1 MRPSVLI
8 VALAAL
14 LLLAP
19 SATLAKKIPN
29 KKKPI
34 KAKCVAI
41 PGVTSGFKSADICK
55 TFGFGEQASLIQV
68 SADTLRMTSV
78 AIQSDKARPGD
89 SWVMDRPPYVL
100 THLPRPCPFSALRE
114 VPQA

>member
-1 MRPSVLI
+1 MRPHVLI

-19 SATLAKKIPN
+19 SATLAKKHHAKKHH
-29 KKKPI
+29 KKKAV
-34 KAKCVAI
+34 KAACVVI

-68 SADTLRMTSV
+68 SADTLR
-78 AIQSDKARPGD
+78 IR
-89 SWVMDRPPYVL
+89 RIIL
-100 THLPRPCPFSALRE
+100 LRITGMS
-114 VPQA
+114 